1 MFFPYEEYICS
12 SNESEWRDDVKRR
25 NNIVKYVNI
34 LTSDNG
40 DYSSFY
46 KFCNSAIFFRNVFCK
61 ESFIYFFL
69 NKFDES
75 ERKLLARAVFDMFVK
90 SGQGQVGDHYKH
102 FKLSVELSKDIT
114 DNQPIDRNYEKI
126 CTEIDIF

>member
-1 MFFPYEEYICS
+1 MFFPYEEYVCS

-46 KFCNSAIFFRNVFCK
+46 KFCNYAIFFRNVFCK
-61 ESFIYFFL
+61 EAFIYFFL
-69 NKFDES
+69 NKFDDS
-75 ERKLLARAVFDMFVK
+75 ERQLLARSVFDMFVK
-90 SGQGQVGDHYKH
+90 SSHGYVGDHIKH
-102 FKLSVELSKDIT
+102 FRLSVELFKDIRS
-114 DNQPIDRNYEKI
+114 NQMIDKNYEKI
-126 CTEIDIF
+126 LKELEIF